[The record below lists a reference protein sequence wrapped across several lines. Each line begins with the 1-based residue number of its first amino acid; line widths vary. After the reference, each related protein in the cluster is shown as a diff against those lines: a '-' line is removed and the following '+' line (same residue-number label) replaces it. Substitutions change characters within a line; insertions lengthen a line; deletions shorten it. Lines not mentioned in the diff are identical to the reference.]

1 MGGQAWSGDAFQN
14 LRTTRATQTT
24 QQIFTSSQLDPLLD
38 PKGVKFRES
47 RDSDTHPHT
56 RAIKVVAD
64 VTGSMGIIPEILI
77 RHKFGTLMETL
88 IAHGVPDAQV
98 MFAAVGDHYSDTT
111 PLQVGQFESG
121 TAELNTC
128 LSKIYLEGNGGGQN
142 KESYS
147 LAWLFAGRHT
157 SIDCFE
163 KRGEKGFLFTIGDEG
178 YHPILEVD
186 ALKKILGYE
195 LGENVSSEQ
204 LLKEAERMYHVFHLN
219 IRHGQQDRGVEDQ
232 WRTLLGE
239 RLINVDDY
247 NNVAEIIATT
257 VAVTCGADI
266 TKIVSGFD
274 DATAK
279 AVTTA
284 LVKVSGDIVK
294 HSEGI
299 MNL

>member
-14 LRTTRATQTT
+14 LRATRSTQTR
-24 QQIFTSSQLDPLLD
+24 QQIFTNSSLDKTLD
-38 PKGVKFRES
+38 PKGVQFRES
-47 RDSDTHPHT
+47 RDSDVHPQT
-56 RAIKVVAD
+56 VAILVALD
-64 VTGSMGIIPEILI
+64 VTGSMGTIPEILV
-77 RHKFGTLMETL
+77 REKFGTLMETL

-98 MFAAVGDHYSDTT
+98 MFAAIGDHYADTT

-121 TAELNTC
+121 TEELNQC
-128 LSKIYLEGNGGGQN
+128 LSKIYLEGGGGGTG

-178 YHPILEVD
+178 VHSVLEG
-186 ALKKILGYE
+186 ATLQRILGYQAAE
-195 LGENVSSEQ
+195 DTPTEA
-204 LLKEAERMYHVFHLN
+204 LLKEAERMYHIFHLN
-219 IRHGQQDRGVEDQ
+219 IRHGQSSNGIEDQ
-232 WRTLLGE
+232 WKKLLGE

-257 VAVTCGADI
+257 VAVTRGADI
-266 TKIVSGFD
+266 TKVVSGFD

-279 AVTTA
+279 AVTHA
-284 LVKVSGDIVK
+284 LVKVSGEIVK